1 MQEVDE
7 EQKEEVRDFSF
18 ADQQAVQDEYFGRP
32 ADQSSGQLRMRSR
45 PVLAQVGTPQQESI
59 AKRINFS
66 HQKSSQ
72 QPKNLFNKP
81 LVNLR

>member
-1 MQEVDE
+1 
-7 EQKEEVRDFSF
+7 
-18 ADQQAVQDEYFGRP
+18 
-32 ADQSSGQLRMRSR
+32 MRSR